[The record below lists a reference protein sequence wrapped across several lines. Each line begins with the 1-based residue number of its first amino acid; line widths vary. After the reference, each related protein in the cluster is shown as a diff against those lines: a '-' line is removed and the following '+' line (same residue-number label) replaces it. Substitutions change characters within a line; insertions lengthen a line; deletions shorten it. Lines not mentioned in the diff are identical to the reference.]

1 MSEPTPPPAGI
12 PYDFSR
18 KPGPLTRFLWF
29 CAGVDDE
36 LLQRCPRGEWAK
48 YEGIGGVVFA
58 TTVLAFISGSYAFYT
73 VFAPKDDT
81 ALAGAQQALHTP
93 SVAIAI
99 TAGLVWSLVI
109 FNLDRFVVSSGG
121 KGDGTEAL
129 TLQELGGAMPRL
141 LMAIMIGVTL
151 SKPLEIRIME
161 SEIEAQL
168 ELEQQSYVAEL
179 NDKATKLV
187 EEKKTELLEKIDG
200 SQGRLDERRDYFEER
215 RKEIVA
221 QRKQLELEAEGLT
234 GSGVAGRGPAWRD
247 KKETL
252 DALQA
257 ELDADKVAGAS
268 RNAPVA
274 SDITR
279 WKAELESLNADLDEQ
294 KEFNARQGNNLDGLM
309 KRIQIAEHISPIG
322 GWMLMLLLLSIEVA
336 PILFK
341 LMLAKGPYDYLEQ
354 NLKQLVAARD
364 GIELEAMQVRGDGE
378 VVTLKERYHQYEAAI
393 QREQAR
399 LRVEQQLSDEALEAF
414 RKRTAEQIEA
424 DLDQFVEKA

>member
-1 MSEPTPPPAGI
+1 MSEPSGGI
-12 PYDFSR
+12 PYDFDR
-18 KPGPLTRFLWF
+18 VPGPITRFLWF

-36 LLQRCPRGEWAK
+36 LLRRCPRGEWAK
-48 YEGIGGVVFA
+48 YQGIGGVVFA

-73 VFAPKDDT
+73 VFAPKEDT

-99 TAGLVWSLVI
+99 AAGLVWCLVI

-141 LMAIMIGVTL
+141 LMAIMIGITL

-168 ELEQQSYVAEL
+168 ELEQQSYVSEL
-179 NDKATKLV
+179 NDKATSMV
-187 EEKKTELLEKIDG
+187 EEKKTELLERMEAAEA
-200 SQGRLDERRDYFEER
+200 RLDERQEYFEGR
-215 RKEIVA
+215 RQEIVQ
-221 QRKQLELEAEGLT
+221 QRRQLELEAEGLT

-252 DALQA
+252 DALEEELTADRSVNATRQA
-257 ELDADKVAGAS
+257 PLEQ
-268 RNAPVA
+268 
-274 SDITR
+274 DIGR
-279 WKAELESLNADLDEQ
+279 WKAELESLNAELGD
-294 KEFNARQGNNLDGLM
+294 KKRYNARQGNNLDGLM
-309 KRIQIAEHISPIG
+309 KRIQIAEEISPLG

-354 NLKQLVAARD
+354 NLKQLVAARE
-364 GIELEAMQVRGDGE
+364 GIELEAMKVQGAGDK
-378 VVTLKERYHQYEAAI
+378 VTLRERYHQYEAAV
-393 QREQAR
+393 QREKQR
-399 LRVEQQLSDEALEAF
+399 LATEQEVSDKALEAF
-414 RKRTAEQIEA
+414 RRRTLAAIEEN
-424 DLDQFVEKA
+424 LDDFIETT

>member
-1 MSEPTPPPAGI
+1 MADSPPPPAGI
-12 PYDFSR
+12 PYDFGR
-18 KPGPLTRFLWF
+18 KPGPFTRFLWF
-29 CAGVDDE
+29 CAGVDE
-36 LLQRCPRGEWAK
+36 QLLQRCPRGEWAK
-48 YEGIGGVVFA
+48 YQGIGGVVFA

-81 ALAGAQQALHTP
+81 ALAGVQQALHTP

-99 TAGLVWSLVI
+99 GAGLVWSLVI

-141 LMAIMIGVTL
+141 LMAIMIGITL

-179 NDKATKLV
+179 NDQATKLV

-200 SQGRLDERRDYFEER
+200 GQGRLDERRDYFEER

-257 ELDADKVAGAS
+257 ELDNDKTVDAS
-268 RNAPVA
+268 RARPLEG
-274 SDITR
+274 DIDR
-279 WKAELESLNADLDEQ
+279 WKAELESLNSDLEQ
-294 KEFNARQGNNLDGLM
+294 QKKFNARQGNNLDGLM
-309 KRIQIAEHISPIG
+309 KRIQIAEEISPIG
-322 GWMLMLLLLSIEVA
+322 GLMLMLLLLSIEVA

-354 NLKQLVAARD
+354 NLKQLVAARE
-364 GIELEAMQVRGDGE
+364 GIELEAIEVRGKGDKIA
-378 VVTLKERYHQYEAAI
+378 LKERYHQYEAAV
-393 QREQAR
+393 QRERQR
-399 LRVEQQLSDEALEAF
+399 LAVEQQLSEQALEAF
-414 RKRTAEQIEA
+414 REKTAKAIEE